1 MRKIMF
7 EVQNDELSNSKIL
20 YIVLNNKEIA
30 LENEDGFM
38 TWELKEPILL
48 KLLEMAMLDK
58 EYQKYLEEIPLILGL
73 TPPPLTL

>member
-58 EYQKYLEEIPLILGL
+58 EYQKYLEEMPDRIAKLKEEE
-73 TPPPLTL
+73 